1 MAPWQSFGVEINL
14 CKIVAKKV
22 RQSPN
27 YSPLIKSVT
36 H

>member
-1 MAPWQSFGVEINL
+1 MAIFWSGINL